1 VAEIVR
7 REDRHTGGGA
17 GAARVQQASYDA
29 EASRLREELNLIKQ
43 RDQQKLGAALAAGEP
58 EPEPEGPAIE
68 AEIDRNLQ
76 RSAAMTDQ
84 ILEAQRRVAELAL
97 RHKDAWA
104 KDLARH
110 LGDAGALYRA
120 AIVALAQARDAVAEL
135 VQVGRL
141 AGRLPAEGRPGGDGA
156 VGR

>member
-1 VAEIVR
+1 
-7 REDRHTGGGA
+7 
-17 GAARVQQASYDA
+17 
-29 EASRLREELNLIKQ
+29 
-43 RDQQKLGAALAAGEP
+43 
-58 EPEPEGPAIE
+58 
-68 AEIDRNLQ
+68 
-76 RSAAMTDQ
+76 MTDQ